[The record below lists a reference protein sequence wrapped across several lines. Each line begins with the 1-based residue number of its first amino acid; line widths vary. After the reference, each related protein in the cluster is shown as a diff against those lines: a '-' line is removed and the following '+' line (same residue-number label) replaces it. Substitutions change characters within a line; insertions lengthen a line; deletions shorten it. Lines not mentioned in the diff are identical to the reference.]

1 MGMIGDP
8 GSMRRVAHLVVTCS
22 AGDNMYRKDGVDYR
36 VVKENDRYLLQMKLS
51 DADEECWDTVL
62 VSLTPFS

>member
-51 DADEECWDTVL
+51 EAGEEEWDTVL
-62 VSLTPFS
+62 VSSVPFS